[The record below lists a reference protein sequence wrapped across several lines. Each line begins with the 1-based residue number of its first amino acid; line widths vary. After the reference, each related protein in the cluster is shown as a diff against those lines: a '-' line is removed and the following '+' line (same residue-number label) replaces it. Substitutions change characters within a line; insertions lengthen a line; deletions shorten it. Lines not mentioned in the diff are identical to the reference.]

1 MSVEKKAKKEVYLY
15 LKGVMMVNTFEFHG
29 TRLLEFDFMKRICLI
44 KSIQYKE
51 KFKKNKG

>member
-1 MSVEKKAKKEVYLY
+1 
-15 LKGVMMVNTFEFHG
+15 MMVNTFEFHG